1 MMGYTF
7 KQTKRRERSNG
18 ESRILRQQAN
28 YERFM
33 QERADVFQVTK
44 GKAQAAFWAMQ
55 NL

>member
-1 MMGYTF
+1 MTGYTF
-7 KQTKRRERSNG
+7 KQAKRRERGNG
-18 ESRILRQQAN
+18 ENRIRCQQAN

-33 QERADVFQVTK
+33 QERADVVQVTE

>member
-33 QERADVFQVTK
+33 QERADVFQVTE
-44 GKAQAAFWAMQ
+44 GKAQAMFWA
-55 NL
+55 LG